1 MGMDSNQ
8 LGVGDLSALGPM
20 ADWPTWRLFL
30 AASRLTGPAWGRL
43 LEQQGVSP
51 AGFALLRML
60 YGQDGLRPG
69 EVARQAMIT
78 PASVTS
84 VADTLERRGQLERR
98 RDDADRRAVRL
109 HITPAGRAVVE
120 ETGHGMANQVRQ
132 MFGQVDP
139 ADEPAVRR
147 FLLAAIDRL
156 GEYLQG
162 ELP

>member
-1 MGMDSNQ
+1 MDSNQ

-20 ADWPTWRLFL
+20 AEWPVWRLFL
-30 AASRLTGPAWGRL
+30 AATRLTGPAWGRL

-51 AGFALLRML
+51 AGFFLLRML
-60 YGQDGLRPG
+60 YGEDGLRPG

-120 ETGHGMANQVRQ
+120 ETGRGMAGQVGRL
-132 MFGQVDP
+132 FGTVDP

-156 GEYLQG
+156 GEYPQG

>member
-1 MGMDSNQ
+1 MDSNQ
-8 LGVGDLSALGPM
+8 LGVGDLSGLGPM
-20 ADWPTWRLFL
+20 AEWPVWRLFL
-30 AASRLTGPAWGRL
+30 AATRLTGPAWGRL

-51 AGFALLRML
+51 AGFFLLRLL
-60 YGQDGLRPG
+60 YGEDGLRPG

-120 ETGHGMANQVRQ
+120 ETGRGMAGQVGQ
-132 MFGQVDP
+132 LFGTVDP

-156 GEYLQG
+156 GEYPQG

>member
-1 MGMDSNQ
+1 MDSNQ

-20 ADWPTWRLFL
+20 ADWPAWRLFL
-30 AASRLTGPAWGRL
+30 AATQLSGPAWGRL

-51 AGFALLRML
+51 AGFSLLRML

-78 PASVTS
+78 PATVTS

-120 ETGHGMANQVRQ
+120 ETGRGMAGQVGQ
-132 MFGQVDP
+132 LFGAVDP

-147 FLLAAIDRL
+147 FLLAMIDRL
-156 GEYLQG
+156 GEYLKGQ
-162 ELP
+162 LP

>member
-1 MGMDSNQ
+1 MNSNQ

-20 ADWPTWRLFL
+20 AEWPTWRLFL
-30 AASRLTGPAWGRL
+30 AATRLSGPAWGRL

-51 AGFALLRML
+51 AGFFLLRML
-60 YGQDGLRPG
+60 YGEDGLRPG
-69 EVARQAMIT
+69 EVARRAAIT

-98 RDDADRRAVRL
+98 RDGADRRAVRL

-120 ETGHGMANQVRQ
+120 ESGRGMADQVGEL
-132 MFGQVDP
+132 FGAVDP

>member
-20 ADWPTWRLFL
+20 AEWPVWRLFL
-30 AASRLTGPAWGRL
+30 AATRLTGPAWGRL

-51 AGFALLRML
+51 AGFFLLRML
-60 YGQDGLRPG
+60 YGEDGLRPG

-120 ETGHGMANQVRQ
+120 ETGRGMAGQVGRL
-132 MFGQVDP
+132 FGTVDP

-156 GEYLQG
+156 GEYPQG

>member
-1 MGMDSNQ
+1 MDSNQ

-20 ADWPTWRLFL
+20 AEWPTWRLFL
-30 AASRLTGPAWGRL
+30 AATRLSGPAWGRL

-51 AGFALLRML
+51 AGFFLLRML
-60 YGQDGLRPG
+60 YGEDGLRPG
-69 EVARQAMIT
+69 EVARRAVIT

-98 RDDADRRAVRL
+98 RDGADRRAVRL
-109 HITPAGRAVVE
+109 YITPAGRALVE
-120 ETGHGMANQVRQ
+120 ESGRGMAGQVGEL
-132 MFGQVDP
+132 FGAVDP

-147 FLLAAIDRL
+147 FLLAMIDRL

>member
-1 MGMDSNQ
+1 MDSNQ

-20 ADWPTWRLFL
+20 ADWPVWRLL
-30 AASRLTGPAWGRL
+30 LVVTRLSGPAWGRL
-43 LEQQGVSP
+43 LERQGVSP
-51 AGFALLRML
+51 AGFSLLRML
-60 YGQDGLRPG
+60 YGEDGMRPG

-120 ETGHGMANQVRQ
+120 EAGRGMAGQVGQ
-132 MFGQVDP
+132 LFGTVDP

-147 FLLAAIDRL
+147 FLLAMIDRL
-156 GEYLQG
+156 GEYVKG